1 MKLISLLFTVTVFFT
16 CAVSSDVEKAFI
28 DSEIVPDS
36 LSVAPKKIVNVS
48 YPNGVTVNLGNKLT
62 PTQVKD
68 VPEVSWDA
76 DQNAYYT
83 LFMVDPDA
91 PSREN
96 PRNREFRH
104 WLVVNIPGNDVQ
116 KGDEVI
122 GFIGS
127 GPPKGTGFHRYVYL
141 VYKQPNGIIQHNE
154 PRSTNRSGANRAKT
168 SASEFAQRY
177 NLGAPEFGNFY
188 EAQYDAYVDILNAQ
202 LKG

>member
-48 YPNGVTVNLGNKLT
+48 YPNGVTVNL
-62 PTQVKD
+62 
-68 VPEVSWDA
+68 
-76 DQNAYYT
+76 
-83 LFMVDPDA
+83 DA